1 MTGVDSLWLSD
12 VRVVAWP
19 LFTWCVML
27 LHGVCMCGWCGF
39 FPGSVMSGWWHG
51 PCSLGVSCCYMECV
65 CVTCVDSIRL
75 SDVWMVAWPLFTWC
89 VMLLHGVCMCDLCG
103 FHPAQ

>member
-1 MTGVDSLWLSD
+1 MTCVDSIRLGGGMAPVHLVCHVATWSVYVWLVWILS
-12 VRVVAWP
+12 
-19 LFTWCVML
+19 
-27 LHGVCMCGWCGF
+27 
-39 FPGSVMSGWWHG
+39 GSVMSGWWHG

-65 CVTCVDSIRL
+65 CVTCVDSLWL
-75 SDVWMVAWPLFTWC
+75 SDVWVVAWPLFTRC